1 MASPTDS
8 TKQKI
13 ISVGTL
19 LFYERG
25 YHGTSVRQIAAG
37 LGMGTG
43 SLYNHF
49 SSKQELLLTICL
61 DAADALYEGA
71 VPRVEAQT
79 GPEARMRAL
88 VTWHVEYHA
97 KNRLAAMVADEHL
110 HALTPGNRR
119 QVEARRE
126 RQARLLHSVLAEG
139 RERLGWE
146 VDDEDVVTFGIT
158 TMCTQVDTWYRE
170 GGRLQPSEIAS
181 TFADFILRGLGGHS
195 QGSSTGSTAS

>member
-1 MASPTDS
+1 VAAHAEGTR
-8 TKQKI
+8 QRI
-13 ISVGTL
+13 IGVGTR

-37 LGMGTG
+37 LDMGTG

-71 VPRVEAQT
+71 VPRIEAQT
-79 GPEARMRAL
+79 GAEARLRAL
-88 VTWHVEYHA
+88 VTWHVEFHA

-110 HALTPGNRR
+110 HALVPSNRR
-119 QVEARRE
+119 QVEGRRE
-126 RQARLLHSVLAEG
+126 RQAELLRSVLAEG
-139 RERLGWE
+139 REELGWQF
-146 VDDEDVVTFGIT
+146 DDETAITFGIT

-170 GGRLQPSEIAS
+170 GGRLQPSEIAA
-181 TFADFILRGLGGHS
+181 TFADFILRGLGGRS
-195 QGSSTGSTAS
+195 APPVL